1 MFYYLLAFSHCVVSN
16 WRLLNLFH
24 FLINPELQPWII
36 ILTFK
41 LDLDGVKVN
50 HRQKYLHSMPI
61 NIILLKLCISA
72 KVARTYIYLYSPN
85 W

>member
-1 MFYYLLAFSHCVVSN
+1 
-16 WRLLNLFH
+16 
-24 FLINPELQPWII
+24 
-36 ILTFK
+36 LTFK